1 MFLKFLVFRRKL
13 LIIHNYHWEK
23 EEKRLNN
30 GIIGPEHQEMM
41 QSLLEIDTP
50 KQRTQHCYSVGTVQW
65 WAGLTLRELKDCLW
79 WSTFSLP
86 SIFEDNQSTIC
97 EKEGIIANTIEKG
110 KRKKEKGKRAPTK
123 ISYSI
128 NWKHSSQIV
137 PSPGQTYHWIEK
149 FLKHP

>member
-1 MFLKFLVFRRKL
+1 MFLKFLFFRRKL

-30 GIIGPEHQEMM
+30 GIIGPEQQEMM
-41 QSLLEIDTP
+41 QSLLDIDTP
-50 KQRTQHCYSVGTVQW
+50 KQRTQHCYCVGTVQW

-110 KRKKEKGKRAPTK
+110 KRKKSSNKNLLFNKLKTQQPNCTQSRPN
-123 ISYSI
+123 ISL
-128 NWKHSSQIV
+128 V
-137 PSPGQTYHWIEK
+137 EK